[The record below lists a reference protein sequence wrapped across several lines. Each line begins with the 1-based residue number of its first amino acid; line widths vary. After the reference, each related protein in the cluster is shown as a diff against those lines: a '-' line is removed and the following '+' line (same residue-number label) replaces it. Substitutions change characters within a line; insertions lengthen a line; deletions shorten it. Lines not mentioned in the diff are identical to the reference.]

1 MAICAYCGYSPGQS
15 GLHARVLGDECG
27 DELPQRDGGGERL
40 VGQPRAAER
49 RGVVVEQPAEDLA
62 PLVGLLR
69 VRVTVR
75 VRVRVSVRV
84 RGRVRVRI
92 SLFKLTLTLTLTLC
106 PRSLSPR

>member
-1 MAICAYCGYSPGQS
+1 MMLTKQWPCAYRGYSPGQS

-75 VRVRVSVRV
+75 GRVRVSVRV
-84 RGRVRVRI
+84 RGRGRGRGRARPSDPLGERTRV
-92 SLFKLTLTLTLTLC
+92 
-106 PRSLSPR
+106 